1 MNNSSNF
8 TKIIVG
14 VASLVF
20 STGVFAS
27 TEYLVSDAHSNDV
40 KIMDGI
46 SHGVHVS
53 SSGDMMINSKEYK
66 GDKITNLSTN
76 KSGIIT
82 GIKHQGSMDV
92 MGSNGKTVRY
102 QYVTFKVKHL

>member
-1 MNNSSNF
+1 MKNSSNL
-8 TKIIVG
+8 TKVMVG
-14 VASLVF
+14 VASLVL
-20 STGVFAS
+20 STGVFAG
-27 TEYLVSDAHSNDV
+27 TEYLVSDAHSDDV
-40 KIMDGI
+40 KILDGI
-46 SHGVHVS
+46 SHGVPVS
-53 SSGDMMINSKEYK
+53 SSGDMKVNSKVFR

-82 GIKHQGSMDV
+82 GIKHKGSMDV